1 MAERPE
7 VLIEKWFPIEILG
20 AEQTREK
27 SMGKNTFPPHVRL
40 HVWWA
45 RRPLLVS
52 RAAILASVLPAW
64 RADWPD
70 HLHSQFPTQ
79 QSYEA
84 WFIRLCGIIGG
95 DPVAGRKLVQWAG
108 ANNVKL
114 KTPPYTHK
122 RAFTVNPSKEYL
134 DTMKQLL
141 EHTWGTAEL
150 SVLDPF
156 SGGGSIPFESLR
168 YGFKTYANELNPVA
182 SVILKATLDYPF
194 RFGGGLAQDIH
205 KYGKLLIDGVR
216 QRLEPFFPL
225 QPGESIHAYIWA
237 RTVACPY
244 TGKPIPLSP
253 NWWLQKGSDP
263 VAVRPIFD
271 DHASQA
277 HFEILRGSQIEKRG
291 FDPEIGTVK
300 RGNAVSPWAH
310 NQPVDGDYIKAEAQ
324 AGRMGQQLYA
334 LAIKKDGLGFRAPG
348 EDDLAAAAAAEQE
361 LTKRLPGWEAKGLVP
376 REPYPTQTND
386 MRPLHYGMP
395 TWGDMFAPRQLLSLC
410 TFVEL
415 LKEVQER
422 VRTELP
428 ADRAE
433 AVLTYLGIPLDKAAD
448 YNSRLCKWD
457 GTRNKVTNTF
467 DRHDFSFKWSHAEFD
482 AAHNLVPWVMDQV
495 ADAYQGITKLA
506 VSPLPLLEHPELHPL
521 TQSRGSAAAIHSLA
535 DGSIMHICT
544 DPPYEANVMYAEC
557 SDFFYV
563 WMKRSL
569 GDVHSGFFTEELTNK
584 DDEAVA
590 NVARFADMGRK
601 RTALALTD
609 YERKMAAAFREMHRV
624 LHEDGILTVM
634 FTHKKVEAWDTLA
647 TSLIGAG
654 FRICSSWPV
663 HTESEHSTH
672 QAKKNS
678 AASTIMLT
686 CRKREA
692 SGESVWWDDLKNRV
706 RQVAREQAEQFERDG
721 IRGVDLY
728 IATFGPVLSIL
739 SENWPVLTSEVD
751 ERTGEPKPLRPEVA
765 LDLAREEVVQLRK
778 RGLLLGRAVQ
788 FDPYTDWYLMAWDA
802 FKAIE
807 FPADEARKLA
817 LALGLDLE
825 RDIIRDKKLVGKK
838 SSTVVLQTP
847 LQRRKRDMV
856 DPDKTSFDCWID
868 AAHTAMM
875 LYVED
880 GAQSCKAFLSNAGLL
895 NDSTFKAC
903 LQALVNAIPRTKQKG
918 KFIRPEAAALENLC
932 LAFFPDITLPAEE
945 APPEI
950 PQQGMLAGMGA
961 DEDIEDEDIEE
972 DGEDD
977 DGGED

>member
-7 VLIEKWFPIEILG
+7 VLIEKWFPIDTIG
-20 AEQTREK
+20 AESMRERGA
-27 SMGKNTFPPHVRL
+27 SSALPPLYFL

-45 RRPLLVS
+45 RRPLITS
-52 RAAILASVLPAW
+52 RAAILGSVLPAW
-64 RADWPD
+64 RKDWPKP
-70 HLHSQFPTQ
+70 LRTKFPTEE
-79 QSYEA
+79 SYHE
-84 WFIRLCGIIGG
+84 WFKLLCGIFG
-95 DPVAGRKLVQWAG
+95 DPVAGRKLIAWAKEK
-108 ANNVKL
+108 NEKL
-114 KTPPYTHK
+114 KISPYTHK
-122 RAFTVNPSKEYL
+122 RAFTINPSNDYL
-134 DTMKQLL
+134 ETMKQLL
-141 EHTWGTAEL
+141 EHTWGTSDL
-150 SVLDPF
+150 NVLDPF
-156 SGGGSIPFESLR
+156 SGGGSIPFEALR
-168 YGFKTYANELNPVA
+168 YGFRTYANELNPVA

-194 RFGGGLAQDIH
+194 RFGGGLTQDIH
-205 KYGKLLIDGVR
+205 KYGKLLIDRVR
-216 QRLEPFFPL
+216 QRLEPYFPL

-253 NWWLQKGSDP
+253 NWWIQKGSDP

-271 DHASQA
+271 DNEKMAR
-277 HFEILRGSQIEKRG
+277 FEILRGTKAIERAK
-291 FDPEIGTVK
+291 FDPNVGTVK
-300 RGNAVSPWAH
+300 GGNAVSAWAH

-334 LAIKKDGLGFRAPG
+334 LAIKKDGLSFRAPNAA
-348 EDDLAAAAAAEQE
+348 DLAAATAAEVE
-361 LTKRLPGWEAKGLVP
+361 LLNRMPEWEAKGLVP
-376 REPYPTQTND
+376 NEVIPDGNKTSEP
-386 MRPLHYGMP
+386 RRYGIHN
-395 TWGDMFAPRQLLSLC
+395 WNEMFAPRQLLSMC

-415 LKEVQER
+415 LKEIQTLIR
-422 VRTELP
+422 KDLP
-428 ADRAE
+428 ADRAA
-433 AVLTYLGIPLDKAAD
+433 AVETYLGIPLDKAAN
-448 YNSRLCKWD
+448 YNSRMVRWHS
-457 GTRNKVTNTF
+457 GRGVVVGTF

-482 AAHNLVPWVMDQV
+482 AAHNLVPWAIDQV
-495 ADAYQGITKLA
+495 ADSFQGIANLA
-506 VSPLPLLEHPELHPL
+506 ISPLPLLEHPELHPL
-521 TQSRGSAAAIHSLA
+521 IISRGSATSMSGIA
-535 DGSIMHICT
+535 DGSLHHIST

-563 WMKRSL
+563 WMKRTL
-569 GDVHSGFFTEELTNK
+569 GDVYPGFFSEELTNK

-590 NVARFADMGRK
+590 NVARFAAMGRK

-624 LHEDGILTVM
+624 LRDDGILTVM

-654 FRICSSWPV
+654 FKICSSWPV
-663 HTESEHSTH
+663 HTESEHSLH

-686 CRKREA
+686 CKKRDT
-692 SGESVWWDDLKNRV
+692 SHESVWWDDLKNRV
-706 RQVAREQAEQFERDG
+706 RQEARDKAAQFEKDG

-825 RDIIRDKKLVGKK
+825 RDIIKDKKLVGKK
-838 SSTVVLQTP
+838 ASTVVLQVP
-847 LQRRKRDMV
+847 LARRKRDMV

-880 GAQSCKAFLSNAGLL
+880 GAQSCKAFLNNAGLL

-961 DEDIEDEDIEE
+961 EEEIEDEEI
-972 DGEDD
+972 EDD
-977 DGGED
+977 GDDEGDED